1 MSEKEEFNPM
11 LKFIKEKVDKLPL
24 SSTKKQELLKKLE
37 EIYKITADS
46 REPRIA
52 LVGRRGAG
60 KSSLINALFKSKKQ
74 YVSSVKSGTGKSEW
88 LWFPGEND
96 KKIKLLDSRG
106 LGESEKPTEEHQ
118 EDTPIEELKLTIS
131 KEMPDVFLF
140 LIKAKETD
148 ARIDADLAELKILR
162 DFIKEKHNYDVPVIC
177 VVTQVD
183 ELDPPHYK
191 SLPLDGHPKKSK
203 NIGEAVNLMNKRFE
217 ENSIPLITT
226 IPVCSYIDF
235 DEDGNVEYDMRWNI
249 DELGCYLIES
259 LPSEAKLKTARA
271 SQLTTVKKKYA
282 FKIVTLFTT
291 LTGLVGGINNIPI
304 ADLPLITAL
313 QALMVTIIAFV
324 AGKDISTKTAAEFIG
339 SLGVNIGIAFIARE
353 GARALVKFIP
363 GAGNLI
369 SGTIAGTV
377 TVGIGSGAI
386 AYFIEG
392 KDIEESRQAYE
403 KGKDSLENNSDL
415 V

>member
-1 MSEKEEFNPM
+1 MSQKEEFSPM
-11 LKFIKEKVDKLPL
+11 LKFIKEKIEKLPL
-24 SSTKKQELLKKLE
+24 PSAKKQELVQKLD

-60 KSSLINALFKSKKQ
+60 KSSLINSLFKSKKQ
-74 YVSSVKSGTGKSEW
+74 YVSSVKAGTGQGKW
-88 LWFPGEND
+88 LWFPSESD
-96 KKIKLLDSRG
+96 RKIKLLDSRG

-118 EDTPIEELKLTIS
+118 EATPLEELKSSIS

-162 DFIKEKHNYDVPVIC
+162 DFIKEQYNYDVPVIC

-191 SLPLDGHPKKSK
+191 SLPLDGNPKKAK
-203 NIGEAVNLMNKRFE
+203 NIGEAVDLMNKRFKE
-217 ENSIPLITT
+217 HSIPLIKT

-235 DEDGNVEYDMRWNI
+235 DEEGNIEYDMRWNI
-249 DELGCYLIES
+249 DELGVYLIES
-259 LPSEAKLKTARA
+259 LPDEAKLKTARA
-271 SQLTTVKKKYA
+271 SRLTNVKKRYSYT
-282 FKIVTLFTT
+282 IVTLFTT
-291 LTGLVGGINNIPI
+291 FTGIIGGANNIPV
-304 ADLPLITAL
+304 ADLPLITGL
-313 QALMVTIIAFV
+313 QALMVTVVAFI

-363 GAGNLI
+363 GAGNII

-377 TVGIGSGAI
+377 TAGIGRGAI
-386 AYFIEG
+386 AYFIEE
-392 KDIEESRQAYE
+392 KNIEESKKAY
-403 KGKDSLENNSDL
+403 KDGNDLLEDNVDL
-415 V
+415 A